1 MNTRMYSQMLMCCC
15 CCNCMHTMNSENK
28 RVVHFIN
35 IYSKRERHEKTS
47 IYNSIVFGAVS

>member
-28 RVVHFIN
+28 RVVHIN

-47 IYNSIVFGAVS
+47 IYNRIAFGAVS

>member
-35 IYSKRERHEKTS
+35 IYRKRERHEKTS
-47 IYNSIVFGAVS
+47 IYNRIAFGAVS